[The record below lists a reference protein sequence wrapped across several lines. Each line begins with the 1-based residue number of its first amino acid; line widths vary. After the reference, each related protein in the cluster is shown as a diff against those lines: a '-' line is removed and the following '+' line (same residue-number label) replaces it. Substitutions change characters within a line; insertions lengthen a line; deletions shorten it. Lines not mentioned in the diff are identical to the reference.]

1 MIGKIEYIAKTGGMK
16 IEELGDK
23 WINPIP
29 GLKNLVINN
38 FQKGDVIDYTLGEN
52 DYLVDIKK
60 ADSQPKVEEIKMNQS
75 TPKHDLK
82 TLDIHRQVAI
92 KTAFGFF
99 QVAAHTPLE
108 LADQIAK
115 YCFILAD
122 KIEEHLNK

>member
-16 IEELGDK
+16 IDELGDK

-38 FQKGDVIDYTLGEN
+38 FKKGDVIEYTLGDN
-52 DYLVDIKK
+52 DFLIEISK
-60 ADSQPKVEEIKMNQS
+60 ADGTPKVEEIKMNQS

-82 TLDIHRQVAI
+82 TLDIHRQVAV
-92 KTAFGFF
+92 KTAFSFF
-99 QVAAHTPLE
+99 QIDAHTPLE
-108 LADQIAK
+108 LADQITK

-122 KIEEHLNK
+122 RIEEHLNK